1 MPIPK
6 RNPGENKDDFI
17 TRCMSDEKMKSE
29 YTDESQRYAVCVIQL
44 ESYII
49 SFDYD
54 GTLSTKK
61 GKELAK
67 KFISE
72 GKDVRILTARE
83 ISGDNRDLNSTAD
96 ELGIED
102 IYYTNGRD
110 KWSFVLKYKIKE
122 HYDNNQEQVDKINE
136 KTIAKG
142 ILFKD

>member
-1 MPIPK
+1 MP
-6 RNPGENKDDFI
+6 
-17 TRCMSDEKMKSE
+17 
-29 YTDESQRYAVCVIQL
+29 V
-44 ESYII
+44 

-96 ELGIED
+96 ELGIEN

-136 KTIAKG
+136 KTTAKG

>member
-1 MPIPK
+1 MP
-6 RNPGENKDDFI
+6 
-17 TRCMSDEKMKSE
+17 
-29 YTDESQRYAVCVIQL
+29 
-44 ESYII
+44 I

-83 ISGDNRDLNSTAD
+83 ISGDNRDLNATAD
-96 ELGIED
+96 ELGIEN

-110 KWSFVLKYKIKE
+110 KWSFVLKYGIKE

-136 KTIAKG
+136 KTKAKG
-142 ILFKD
+142 ILFKE

>member
-6 RNPGENKDDFI
+6 RNSSENKDDFI

-54 GTLSTKK
+54 DTLSTKK

-136 KTIAKG
+136 KTTAKG